1 MKPSCITIYDRLFA
15 VYGECGCPLVHASPF
30 QLLIAVMLSAQC
42 TDVRV
47 NLVTQELFR
56 QAPDAAKM
64 AQLSIGEIET
74 LIKSCGLYANKA
86 KNIRSTG
93 LMILE
98 KFAGK
103 VPQTMEELIQLPG
116 IGRKSANVVLGNAF
130 ATPGFPVDTHVNRLL
145 NRLGVVKESDPEKI
159 EAVVNRK
166 IAPEYWTNFSHL
178 LITHGR
184 QVCKARNPD
193 CENCVLTDLCP
204 KINIK

>member
-1 MKPSCITIYDRLFA
+1 MKPSCKTIYDRLFA
-15 VYGECGCPLVHASPF
+15 VYGECGCPLAHASPF

-56 QAPDAAKM
+56 RAPDAAKM
-64 AQLSIGEIET
+64 ARLPVTELEE

-86 KNIRSTG
+86 KSIHGTAV
-93 LMILE
+93 MILE
-98 KFAGK
+98 NFNGQ
-103 VPQTMEELIQLPG
+103 VPTTMDELVQLPG

-159 EAVVNRK
+159 EAAVNRK
-166 IAPEYWTNFSHL
+166 IDPGYWTNFSHL

-193 CENCVLTDLCP
+193 CAHCVLADACP
-204 KINIK
+204 KIGVK

>member
-1 MKPSCITIYDRLFA
+1 L
-15 VYGECGCPLVHASPF
+15 
-30 QLLIAVMLSAQC
+30 
-42 TDVRV
+42 
-47 NLVTQELFR
+47 N
-56 QAPDAAKM
+56 
-64 AQLSIGEIET
+64 IGEIET